1 MDKNT
6 KDQFE
11 FAEFFGAMTLL
22 KILLDIY
29 KKTLEDN
36 TPGSK
41 MLNEWLTQL
50 YYEKL
55 SDSMV
60 QYQKLM
66 ESLKRKFRE
75 ISEDDDGI

>member
-6 KDQFE
+6 KEQID

-22 KILLDIY
+22 KLMLDAN
-29 KKTLEDN
+29 KKN
-36 TPGSK
+36 SKANMPGSD
-41 MLNEWLTQL
+41 MLNDWLTKL

-60 QYQKLM
+60 QYQHLLENLRQKM
-66 ESLKRKFRE
+66 KE
-75 ISEDDDGI
+75 ISEDE

>member
-22 KILLDIY
+22 KILLDAN
-29 KKTLEDN
+29 KKSLKEN

-41 MLNEWLTQL
+41 TLNEWLTKL

-60 QYQKLM
+60 QYQKFM
-66 ESLKRKFRE
+66 EGLKQKFRE

>member
-6 KDQFE
+6 KEQID

-22 KILLDIY
+22 KLMLDAN
-29 KKTLEDN
+29 KKN
-36 TPGSK
+36 SKANMPGSD
-41 MLNEWLTQL
+41 MLNDWLTKL

-66 ESLKRKFRE
+66 ESLRAKLKE
-75 ISEDDDGI
+75 ISEDE

>member
-22 KILLDIY
+22 KILLDAN
-29 KKTLEDN
+29 KKSLKDN

-41 MLNEWLTQL
+41 MLKEWLTKL

-66 ESLKRKFRE
+66 ESLKQKFRE
-75 ISEDDDGI
+75 ISEDDRCD